1 MKEVTVIIPNYNGKK
16 YLRNCLKALYS
27 NTDLEIETIVV
38 DNHSTDGSVEEVRQ
52 EFPYIT
58 YIFLD
63 KNYGFSKAVNV
74 GIQKAR
80 TPYVLLLNNDTE
92 IQEGAVYQ
100 LLQTIKKKKDIFS
113 VEAKMLQYHDPT
125 KIDSAGTF
133 YNALGWAFARGKN
146 HASSQYDRLCETF
159 AACGGAAMYRK
170 KVFEQIGM
178 FDESYFA
185 YLEDID
191 IGYRAKI
198 CGYCNVYNPDAKV
211 LHVGSGTSGSKY
223 NEFKVRF
230 SARNN
235 IYLLYKNMPWIQMIL
250 NLPFLGVGF
259 GAKALFFLQKGLG
272 KAYVCG
278 WKEGIVLCRR
288 TAKPRCDIK
297 NWNNYVKI
305 QMELWF
311 NVIRKRW

>member
-1 MKEVTVIIPNYNGKK
+1 
-16 YLRNCLKALYS
+16 
-27 NTDLEIETIVV
+27 
-38 DNHSTDGSVEEVRQ
+38 
-52 EFPYIT
+52 
-58 YIFLD
+58 
-63 KNYGFSKAVNV
+63 
-74 GIQKAR
+74 
-80 TPYVLLLNNDTE
+80 
-92 IQEGAVYQ
+92 
-100 LLQTIKKKKDIFS
+100 
-113 VEAKMLQYHDPT
+113 
-125 KIDSAGTF
+125 
-133 YNALGWAFARGKN
+133 
-146 HASSQYDRLCETF
+146 
-159 AACGGAAMYRK
+159 MYRK

-178 FDESYFA
+178 FDENYFA